1 MFFKRRNSE
10 TAVTSENLILDT
22 TNAKKSDEK
31 LALLKK
37 NQRAIVDKITSK
49 LDETKNT
56 AEALIGSISS
66 ITKHVEIQM
75 DSIENLVNEINQ
87 YSALAQEVYANTMN
101 SEEIALNTLETA
113 KKGNEAVEVSIGAM
127 NEIEAS
133 MNIVKDA
140 VVSLEEKAGHINDM
154 LKIIREIAE
163 QTNLLSLNASIEA
176 ARAGEAGRGFAVVAT
191 EVKKLAQRSKESAE
205 KISKSIDEINQSIKE
220 TINAIAKSN
229 SKVKEG
235 VEKANHTMEVFNKI
249 IDAVNTTAQ
258 TSLEIK
264 NAISQ
269 QTDSLEKVIN
279 STDEMNRTSE
289 KVMSMVES
297 AALSTEYTKNSIES
311 LINVSNDLKS
321 VSNALLDRVEA
332 SEDNLRVLRTCIGG
346 KPSTLDPAMA
356 FDQQSAKIFIN
367 VHAGLLMPGLGVD
380 VYPAVAKSWYVES
393 DNLTWIFNLKRGAKF
408 HNGREITSQDVK
420 YSFERLLSPKLNSP
434 NSWFLFDIEGAQEFN
449 QGKIREVEGIK
460 VLDRYKVA
468 IKLKKPYTGF
478 LLNLAQSCCAIIAK
492 EDVERGIYTGCG
504 AYKITSTH
512 NNGCTLEA
520 NMDFFGGAPYINK
533 VEVTYEEHELAEK
546 FVKGEYDFVSVD
558 DKATM
563 ELIKSNGM
571 VHLIKLQNV
580 MTTTYA
586 GINLRSASPFVKDKE
601 VRRALNYAINKKRII
616 DEIMGGMATESKGPL
631 PPSIID
637 NKYLSGY
644 SYNPQRAK
652 EILSKKGIREKLV
665 LQVRQGNGATA
676 NEKMAEFIKE
686 DLKAVGIECVIDK
699 VPADKY
705 LKPESIAKCHVFLS
719 GWVAD
724 TGDADNY
731 LEPLFNPANFTD
743 FTGYENQEVLELMAK
758 AKTIVN
764 PEKRLEMYKKIQEI
778 IVDDAPWIFLYH
790 PQSGYAS
797 SPNVA
802 GVRLSSLGKIK
813 YDDIMFI

>member
-10 TAVTSENLILDT
+10 TAVTSENITLDT
-22 TNAKKSDEK
+22 TSIKKNDAK

-87 YSALAQEVYANTMN
+87 YSALAEEVYTNTMN

-127 NEIEAS
+127 NEIESS

-140 VVSLEEKAGHINDM
+140 VVLLEEKASHINDM

-205 KISKSIDEINQSIKE
+205 KISKSIDEINESIKE
-220 TINAIAKSN
+220 TINAISKSN

-249 IDAVNTTAQ
+249 IEAVNTTAH

-264 NAISQ
+264 NAIAQ

-279 STDEMNRTSE
+279 SADEMNKTSE
-289 KVMSMVES
+289 KVMSMVEF
-297 AALSTEYTKNSIES
+297 ATLSTEYTKNSIES
-311 LINVSNDLKS
+311 LIDISDDLKNVSNS
-321 VSNALLDRVEA
+321 LLNKIES
-332 SEDNLRVLRTCIGG
+332 SEDESKILKTCING
-346 KPSTLDPAMA
+346 KLSTMDPTMA
-356 FDQQSAKIFIN
+356 FDQQSANIFMN
-367 VHAGLLMPGLGVD
+367 VHAGLLMPGQGAD
-380 VYPAVAKSWYVES
+380 IYPGVAKSWYVEN
-393 DNLTWIFNLKRGAKF
+393 DNLTWIFNLKKGIKF
-408 HNGREITSQDVK
+408 HNGREITAQDVK

-434 NSWFLFDIEGAQEFN
+434 NAWFLFDIDGAQEYN
-449 QGKIREVEGIK
+449 QGKAREVVGIK

-478 LLNLAQSCCAIIAK
+478 LLNLAQSCCAILAK
-492 EDVERGIYTGCG
+492 EDVEKGIFTGCG
-504 AYKITSTH
+504 AYQIVSTH
-512 NNGCTLEA
+512 ENSCVLEA
-520 NMDFFGGAPYINK
+520 NTNYFGGAPYINK
-533 VEVTYEEHELAEK
+533 IEVTYEEKELVKK
-546 FVKGEYDFVSVD
+546 FADGDLDFIFVD
-558 DKATM
+558 DKSIM
-563 ELIKSNGM
+563 EEIKSKG
-571 VHLIKLQNV
+571 LADTIKLQNV
-580 MTTTYA
+580 MITAYA
-586 GINLRSASPFVKDKE
+586 GINLRHTSQFVRDKD

-637 NKYLSGY
+637 NRYLSGY
-644 SYNPQRAK
+644 GYNPQRAK
-652 EILSKKGIREKLV
+652 EILSKKSIKEKLII
-665 LQVRQGNGATA
+665 QVREGNGMTA
-676 NEKMAEFIKE
+676 NEKMAEYIKE

-699 VPADKY
+699 VSADKY
-705 LKPESIAKCHVFLS
+705 LKPESIAKSHIFLS
-719 GWVAD
+719 RWIAD

-743 FTGYENQEVLELMAK
+743 FTGYENQEVLDLMAK

-764 PEKRLEMYKKIQEI
+764 PEKRNEMYKNIQEI
-778 IVDDAPWIFLYH
+778 IVDDAPWIFLCH
-790 PQSGYAS
+790 PQLGYACNK
-797 SPNVA
+797 NVA

-813 YDDIMFI
+813 FDDIMFI